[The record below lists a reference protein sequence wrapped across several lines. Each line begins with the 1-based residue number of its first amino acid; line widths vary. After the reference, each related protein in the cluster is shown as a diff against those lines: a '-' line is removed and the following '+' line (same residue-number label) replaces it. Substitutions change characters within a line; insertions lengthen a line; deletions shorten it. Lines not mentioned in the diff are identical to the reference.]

1 LLCETD
7 FVSKN
12 DSFLGLVDQII
23 DMIGKES
30 QDISPDA
37 VPETLLDGITTLLK
51 DNAVKIGENMKP
63 AYIIKRTGTVAV
75 YNHMGNNLSSAV
87 FYSGDAEA
95 FAKDCTLQVAA
106 MNPLYISVDNV
117 DKSRIDALTQE
128 FTEEMSTVDKPA
140 DIKNK
145 IIE

>member
-1 LLCETD
+1 
-7 FVSKN
+7 
-12 DSFLGLVDQII
+12 
-23 DMIGKES
+23 
-30 QDISPDA
+30 
-37 VPETLLDGITTLLK
+37 
-51 DNAVKIGENMKP
+51 
-63 AYIIKRTGTVAV
+63 
-75 YNHMGNNLSSAV
+75 MGNNLSSAV
-87 FYSGDAEA
+87 FYSGDVEA